1 MHAVTLHFSAKIAND
16 IMIATLI
23 GAGIGL
29 AGSLIAAN
37 NSKKQAANAQK
48 NLDEQQKRA
57 DLRYERLY
65 NEDPTQTA
73 AAQGALTAA
82 REEAMNMVKSA
93 RGMDATTGGGGQ
105 AMAAAQRAAGKMI
118 ADTTSSIAASGQA
131 RKDALDSDYQQ
142 SLDALTDKY
151 YALYNQRAANSA
163 AAGSAAL
170 KAGTDLAGVDMQYA
184 LNSGRDL
191 FKDTFN
197 KA

>member
-1 MHAVTLHFSAKIAND
+1 MHVVTLHFSAKIAND
-16 IMIATLI
+16 MIATLI

-37 NSKKQAANAQK
+37 NSKQQAANAQK
-48 NLDEQQKRA
+48 NLDEQQRRA
-57 DLRYERLY
+57 DLRYEKLY

-82 REEAMNMVKSA
+82 REEALNMVRQA

-131 RKDALDSDYQQ
+131 RKDAIDSDYQAR
-142 SLDALTDKY
+142 LDALSNKY
-151 YALYNQRAANSA
+151 YDLYNQRAANNA

-170 KAGTDLAGVDMQYA
+170 KAGTDLAGVDMQYS
-184 LNSGRDL
+184 LNTGRDL
-191 FKDTFN
+191 FKDVFH

>member
-1 MHAVTLHFSAKIAND
+1 
-16 IMIATLI
+16 MIATLI

-37 NSKKQAANAQK
+37 NSKKQAEKAQE
-48 NLDEQQKRA
+48 NLDAQQKRA

-82 REEAMNMVKSA
+82 REEALNMVRQA

-131 RKDALDSDYQQ
+131 RKDAIDSDYQAR
-142 SLDALTDKY
+142 LDALSNKY
-151 YALYNQRAANSA
+151 YDLYNQRAANNA

-170 KAGTDLAGVDMQYA
+170 KSGTDLAGVDMRYS
-184 LNSGRDL
+184 LNTGRDL
-191 FKDTFN
+191 FKDVFN

>member
-1 MHAVTLHFSAKIAND
+1 
-16 IMIATLI
+16 MIATLI

-29 AGSLIAAN
+29 ASSLIAAN
-37 NSKKQAANAQK
+37 NSKKQAEKAQE
-48 NLDEQQKRA
+48 NLDAQQRRA

-82 REEAMNMVKSA
+82 REEALNMVRQA

-131 RKDALDSDYQQ
+131 RKDAIDSDYQAR
-142 SLDALTDKY
+142 LDALSNKY
-151 YALYNQRAANSA
+151 YDLYNQRAANNA

-170 KAGTDLAGVDMQYA
+170 KAGTDLAGVDMQYS
-184 LNSGRDL
+184 LNTGRDL
-191 FKDTFN
+191 FKDVFN